1 MVTIDLDIDRQ
12 FDELFRKVEAGKVL
26 RIMRG
31 EREVAIVMPSA
42 HELNHA
48 ELAELEA
55 WEKAGL
61 KAWAEI
67 SPVDEFADWKKPDG
81 TR

>member
-1 MVTIDLDIDRQ
+1 MVTIDLNSDQRL
-12 FDELFRKVEAGKVL
+12 DEIFRKVEAGEVL

-31 EREVAIVMPSA
+31 DREILVIGHVS
-42 HELNHA
+42 EDSEKA
-48 ELAELEA
+48 ELDA
-55 WEKAGL
+55 WAAAGK

-67 SPVDEFADWKKPDG
+67 SPVNEFADWNQPHG

>member
-1 MVTIDLDIDRQ
+1 MVSFDLNQ
-12 FDELFRKVEAGKVL
+12 YPELDEIFRKVEAGEVL

-31 EREVAIVMPSA
+31 DQEVLVVTRWSEMS
-42 HELNHA
+42 EQA
-48 ELAELEA
+48 ELDA
-55 WEKAGL
+55 WAATGM

-67 SPVDEFADWKKPDG
+67 SPVDEFAGWKKPNG